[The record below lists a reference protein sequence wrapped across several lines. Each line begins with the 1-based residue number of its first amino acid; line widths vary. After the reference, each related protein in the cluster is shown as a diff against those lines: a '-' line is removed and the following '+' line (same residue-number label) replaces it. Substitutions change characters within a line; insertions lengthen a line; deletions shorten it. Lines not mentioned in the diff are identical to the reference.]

1 MLTSISSIGAA
12 DGTAGAGA
20 AGAGAVRV
28 TLDSSESISGLFII
42 TTFRSYL

>member
-20 AGAGAVRV
+20 AGAGAVM
-28 TLDSSESISGLFII
+28 SYSG
-42 TTFRSYL
+42 TQRSQVVVSLLI